1 MPSHLPSRSSVA
13 VGRVPKAAPCA
24 APALHH
30 FPSAWA
36 QQPGSAGG
44 GRRTRFANQPSLPR
58 VSNGNKQRVVSCGC
72 RGSALV
78 RPLTGHTRSSLGIY
92 RDPPLL
98 LTRAWRTSDAQTTN
112 CVLCVSSLKANSTPS
127 RRPQPPA
134 TLVSSSPIF
143 ELRQHTSSP
152 SCCSCPR
159 PRPSNT
165 AAVTALPLLLL
176 VLLLAHAFLRGAR
189 QEGPLVP
196 PTLPWQVELSEG
208 PPPAPPL
215 LRRRPHNKT
224 HFPLHRLS

>member
-1 MPSHLPSRSSVA
+1 MPSHLPSRSCVA
-13 VGRVPKAAPCA
+13 VGRAPKAAPCA

-30 FPSAWA
+30 FPSVWA
-36 QQPGSAGG
+36 LATWL
-44 GRRTRFANQPSLPR
+44 RLAEVDVR
-58 VSNGNKQRVVSCGC
+58 VSRTNRHCHEWATEQRVVSCGC

-78 RPLTGHTRSSLGIY
+78 RPFPGHTCSPLGIY

-165 AAVTALPLLLL
+165 AAVTAVPLLLL
-176 VLLLAHAFLRGAR
+176 VLLSRARSCVEHGRKGLWFHRRCRGKWSC
-189 QEGPLVP
+189 QKG
-196 PTLPWQVELSEG
+196 
-208 PPPAPPL
+208 L
-215 LRRRPHNKT
+215 LRRH
-224 HFPLHRLS
+224 LY

>member
-13 VGRVPKAAPCA
+13 VGRVPKAAPRA
-24 APALHH
+24 APDLYL
-30 FPSAWA
+30 FPLRLSPATW
-36 QQPGSAGG
+36 
-44 GRRTRFANQPSLPR
+44 
-58 VSNGNKQRVVSCGC
+58 
-72 RGSALV
+72 
-78 RPLTGHTRSSLGIY
+78 LGWRKSTYAI
-92 RDPPLL
+92 RDPTVTAASEQRLRNAWNPAAAEFDSCAPPRGPHALFARHISRFPLP

-134 TLVSSSPIF
+134 TLVSSPLIF

-152 SCCSCPR
+152 SCCSRPR

-165 AAVTALPLLLL
+165 AAVTAMPLLRL
-176 VLLLAHAFLRGAR
+176 VLLLTRAFLRGAR

>member
-1 MPSHLPSRSSVA
+1 M
-13 VGRVPKAAPCA
+13 
-24 APALHH
+24 
-30 FPSAWA
+30 
-36 QQPGSAGG
+36 
-44 GRRTRFANQPSLPR
+44 
-58 VSNGNKQRVVSCGC
+58 SNGNAT
-72 RGSALV
+72 RGILRLPNSALV

-92 RDPPLL
+92 RDSPLP

-134 TLVSSSPIF
+134 TRASSSPFF

-152 SCCSCPR
+152 SCCSRPR

-165 AAVTALPLLLL
+165 AAVTAMPLLLL
-176 VLLLAHAFLRGAR
+176 VLLLARAFLRGAR